1 MYILITKFDKYYIY
15 NCGKYNYI
23 TNIRNDRVI
32 DTINDTAQFFDQYGA
47 THLLDSYELSVALN
61 MLMTFYEVSYSDI
74 AAYFGDYWEYY
85 KPQFK
90 KLKNTKECHIVNISE
105 LSGMTNSQLLNIT
118 NFNQVSN
125 LVNLLKSKP
134 LIASNIQ
141 VLIYIKEL
149 SLKLAGLT

>member
-1 MYILITKFDKYYIY
+1 
-15 NCGKYNYI
+15 
-23 TNIRNDRVI
+23 
-32 DTINDTAQFFDQYGA
+32 
-47 THLLDSYELSVALN
+47 
-61 MLMTFYEVSYSDI
+61 MTFYNVSNSEI
-74 AAYFGDYWEYY
+74 STYFGDYWEYY
-85 KPQFK
+85 KPKFK

-105 LSGMTNSQLLNIT
+105 LSCMTNSQLLNIS

-141 VLIYIKEL
+141 VLIYIKEI